1 MTLSIKCSDVGVNC
15 EWGATAKTE
24 KELMKKIKEHAK
36 EEHGFKEIPSEL
48 YTKVK
53 SSIKEV

>member
-1 MTLSIKCSDVGVNC
+1 MTKSIKCSDVGVDC
-15 EWGATAKTE
+15 DWGASAKTE

-36 EEHGFKEIPSEL
+36 EEHGYKDIPKEL
-48 YTKVK
+48 VAKVK